1 MRKCITRDL
10 ITYKISFFS
19 FFLLFYKLI
28 KREDKKESDIYEQIH
43 EDNTRECRM

>member
-1 MRKCITRDL
+1 MHYSRFDHLQNIF
-10 ITYKISFFS
+10 FFS